1 MLAMPFVI
9 AVDLALRLPGM
20 SPDASSRMVQA
31 PVFGVQSAVSMES
44 AVLAE
49 LNRARADPAAFARTL
64 RNARGYYRGNLLARP
79 GADVTYLTQEGV
91 APVDEAIAFVDHE
104 APRATLTP
112 AVILSEAAADHQAE
126 QRSDGSV
133 GHAGADGSTP
143 ADRVLRRG
151 GNVYVGELIT
161 YGSTD
166 PADIVR
172 QLVVDD
178 GVADRGH
185 RRLLFDASLRYAGV
199 SCGSH
204 PVYRYM
210 CVVTVGRTPDGQP
223 LRRTARIGTAIG
235 AAQRS

>member
-1 MLAMPFVI
+1 MFVMPFVI
-9 AVDLALRLPGM
+9 AVDFALRLPGM
-20 SPDASSRMVQA
+20 ATTPLPLLAAVPA
-31 PVFGVQSAVSMES
+31 PSVES

-49 LNRARADPAAFARTL
+49 LNRARTDPAAFARTL
-64 RNARGYYRGNLLARP
+64 RDTRGQYRGNLLAPP

-91 APVDEAIAFVDHE
+91 VPVDEAIAFVDGE
-104 APRATLTP
+104 APRAALAP
-112 AVILSEAAADHQAE
+112 ATVLSAAAADHQAE
-126 QRSDGSV
+126 QRGDGTV
-133 GHAGADGSTP
+133 GHAGSDGSTP
-143 ADRVLRRG
+143 ADRVRRRG
-151 GNVYVGELIT
+151 GDIYVGELIT

-166 PADIVR
+166 PAAIVR

-199 SCGSH
+199 ACGSH

-223 LRRTARIGTAIG
+223 LRRMAGGATDGGTPH
-235 AAQRS
+235 RS